1 MSQESIVVT
10 ANYRDPG
17 VSIYRGN
24 PFIEALPP
32 IKPTKDAFLKTI
44 KNYPDKPKVKDLKKG
59 EVLRILEL
67 ANLNQI
73 VHPFPEYS
81 DLEISISSLIRES
94 YHARNPIKAV
104 DMQRRHA
111 IAAGGTDGVPFP
123 ADWKSSGK
131 GFLITGLS
139 GMGKTTYIDASL
151 LHYPQVIEHTKYG
164 DHSLKCKQVVWLKVR
179 IPHDGTLK
187 GFCIHFFN
195 AVDCLLG
202 TTYQRQA
209 LTIGGIAPMT
219 SLMRQVAS
227 SISLGVLFVDELQNL
242 RHARGGQSDFML
254 NLFGELCE
262 QLGTGVVLVGTPAVQ
277 ELFEGS
283 VRNVRK
289 ICSAGSKTI
298 ARMKKDDIQW
308 NDFCKMLWDYQ
319 WVKHKQPLTDEIR
332 NVWYEYTQG
341 ITAFA
346 VLLFGIAQRRA
357 IGGNEAINTDV
368 MSLVAHRDMAF
379 LQPALKALASNNPEL
394 MMKFD
399 DLIFSAE
406 YSKLQ
411 RLLGM
416 PSSINEV
423 EYVPDE
429 FDEIVKAEVKKTSVK
444 KNASHKP
451 DSPSS
456 HENVELK
463 VDDPHNPDW

>member
-1 MSQESIVVT
+1 MIQESILIA
-10 ANYRDPG
+10 ANYKDPG

-32 IKPTKDAFLKTI
+32 IKPTKDAFLKSI
-44 KNYPDKPKVKDLKKG
+44 KNYPDKPKAIDRKKG

-81 DLEISISSLIRES
+81 DLEIAISGLIRES
-94 YHARNPIKAV
+94 YHARNPIKSI

-111 IAAGGTDGVPFP
+111 IAAGGADGVPFP
-123 ADWKSSGK
+123 SNWKSSGK

-151 LHYPQVIEHTKYG
+151 LQYPQVIEHTQYG

-179 IPHDGTLK
+179 IPHDGTLR

-195 AVDCLLG
+195 AVDLILG
-202 TTYQRQA
+202 TNYQRQA
-209 LTIGGIAPMT
+209 LSIGGIAAMT

-242 RHARGGQSDFML
+242 RHARGGQSNFML

-283 VRNVRK
+283 IRNIRK
-289 ICSAGSKTI
+289 ICSAGSQSI
-298 ARMKKDDIQW
+298 VRMKKNDPQW
-308 NDFCKMLWDYQ
+308 DEFCDTLWDYQ
-319 WVKHKQPLTDEIR
+319 WVNQKLPLTEEIR
-332 NVWYEYTQG
+332 NIWYQHTQG

-346 VLLFGIAQRRA
+346 VLLFGLAQRRA
-357 IGGNEAINTDV
+357 IGGSEVVDANIL
-368 MSLVAHRDMAF
+368 SLAAHQDMAF

-394 MMKFD
+394 MIQYD
-399 DLIFSAE
+399 DLLFTKEYKQLQQSMGNASYVNKAE
-406 YSKLQ
+406 DA
-411 RLLGM
+411 
-416 PSSINEV
+416 PE
-423 EYVPDE
+423 E
-429 FDEIVKAEVKKTSVK
+429 FDEIVETAAKTTPK
-444 KNASHKP
+444 KNKSG
-451 DSPSS
+451 SPPSN
-456 HENVELK
+456 ENVTLK
-463 VDDPHNPDW
+463 MDNPHNPNW